1 MHGPCNAVRLTP
13 YCALAGLMNFYF
25 VLFDG
30 LLPIA
35 DIFSPFRAKSALKGL
50 NIIAQGNR
58 PVKNGYPYT
67 T

>member
-1 MHGPCNAVRLTP
+1 LR
-13 YCALAGLMNFYF
+13 YCLVYGFYF

-35 DIFSPFRAKSALKGL
+35 DIFRPFRANSALKGL

-58 PVKNGYPYT
+58 PVKNENPDKQKP
-67 T
+67 